1 MRHSIV
7 TVLVA
12 AILVSTAWSR
22 PVTFQRATSV
32 LGQPSFT
39 SSDLASPTD
48 DKTFVQPEAIVI
60 EPVTGKVFVSD
71 YSGNRIL
78 RFSSTAAYQTN
89 AAAEAVLGQADF
101 DEVDPADPPTAAS
114 LYGPGGMAFDS
125 QGNLYVAD
133 YSNRR
138 ILRWNDPT
146 TVSSGAPAD
155 VVIGQADF
163 TSKVDPGTGGTHSL
177 FKGPWALAI
186 DASDNLYL
194 GNFDLHRVLRFAN
207 APSLSGTGITA
218 SAVFGQ
224 PDLAGFEAGLD
235 PGPGPLLTVGIFN
248 YLWGLHVDSAGRL
261 WVADNGNARVL
272 RFDAAATKPS
282 GALPDA
288 VLGQPDFASA
298 ASGQGASRLRNA
310 FHVVTDTAG
319 ILWLSDFANSRVL
332 GFKNAGTRPATGV
345 NNANIVLGQANFTA
359 NGGASVNDRR
369 IGQPYGIA
377 VTPAGGLLVADGSA
391 DRVLH
396 FRSENAALQA
406 SLRNQIAAAQKA
418 LKKAKK
424 AGKKAQAKKIAKKI
438 VSLNAQLAAAG

>member
-1 MRHSIV
+1 MKPSFV
-7 TVLVA
+7 TVLLA

-32 LGQPSFT
+32 LGQPDFT
-39 SSDLASPTD
+39 SSDSASPTD
-48 DKTFVQPEAIVI
+48 EKTFVQPEAVVI

-78 RFSSTAAYQTN
+78 RFSSTTAYQTN

-101 DEVDPADPPTAAS
+101 DEVTSADPPTAAS
-114 LYGPGGMAFDS
+114 LSGPGGMAFDS

-146 TVSSGAPAD
+146 NIASGAPAD
-155 VVIGQADF
+155 IVIGQADF
-163 TSKVDPGTGGTHSL
+163 TSKVDPGAGPHSL
-177 FKGPWALAI
+177 FKGPWALGM

-194 GNFDLHRVLRFAN
+194 GDYDLHRVLRFAN

-218 SAVFGQ
+218 GAVFGQ
-224 PDLAGFEAGLD
+224 PDLESIADGLD
-235 PGPGPLLTVGIFN
+235 PGPGPLLTGGVFS

-272 RFDAAATKPS
+272 RFDNAATKPS

-298 ASGQGASRLRNA
+298 ASGQGASRLRSA
-310 FHVVTDTAG
+310 YHVVMDAAG
-319 ILWLSDFANSRVL
+319 TLWLSDYSNSRVL
-332 GFKNAGTRPATGV
+332 GFKNAGARPATGV
-345 NNANIVLGQANFTA
+345 NNANIVLGQPNFTA
-359 NGGASVNDRR
+359 NGGASVNDRS
-369 IGQPYGIA
+369 IGQPFGIA

-396 FRSENAALQA
+396 FRSESAILQAAL
-406 SLRNQIAAAQKA
+406 RKQIAAAKKA

-438 VSLNAQLAAAG
+438 VSLNARLADAS